1 MSETVEIILSL
12 LILCGA
18 ILLAR
23 YFHAWKIK
31 RAYHTVVD
39 DLKRQGAM
47 NPETAVDLPYAKRPL
62 LKFGLRDHRPIALRG
77 LISENVVGRTNDGRY
92 YILDR
97 RV

>member
-12 LILCGA
+12 LILGGA
-18 ILLAR
+18 IFLAR

-31 RAYHTVVD
+31 QAYQTIVD

-47 NPETAVDLPYAKRPL
+47 NPETAINLPYAKRQL

-77 LISENVVGRTNDGRY
+77 LISENVVGRTDDGRY
-92 YILDR
+92 YIKDR